1 VISSAGELHSWWPL
15 AETIKVEGICLHG
28 TNRDVLLVNDPDN
41 AAIPAGLY
49 SARLPFT

>member
-28 TNRDVLLVNDPDN
+28 TNRDVLLVNDPDD

-49 SARLPFT
+49 AARLPFT